1 MAQARA
7 TERPLPAV
15 VRDLPAEEYILY
27 VGTHG
32 MDDPTRA
39 GLIFAAANQ
48 EQRQYGDAVI
58 ALLGDAVFLLND
70 TIAAETRPSARASV
84 KQLID
89 EAYGLKIKIFC

>member
-7 TERPLPAV
+7 TEGQLPDAV
-15 VRDLPAEEYILY
+15 RNLPREYILY

-58 ALLGDAVFLLND
+58 ALLGDAVFLLNE
-70 TIAAETRPSARASV
+70 TIAGQTRPSARGSLRE
-84 KQLID
+84 LID
-89 EAYGLKIKIFC
+89 EAYQLKIGIFC

>member
-1 MAQARA
+1 MAQAQA
-7 TERPLPAV
+7 TERQLPDV
-15 VRDLPAEEYILY
+15 VRDLPPEYILY

-48 EQRQYGDAVI
+48 EQRQYADAVI

-70 TIAAETRPSARASV
+70 TIAAETRPSARASL

-89 EAYGLKIKIFC
+89 EAHDLKIKIFC